1 MNGQGKYEWQR
12 RQRFEIVGGMP
23 SSGDTGRPRMNQK
36 ALRRHLASQGNQP
49 RPGVTAT
56 VAILDWEKFMS
67 NEEKIISLLEEIRD
81 LLRGGGGAYQ
91 PIQAAHGPTQSFTA
105 ELLAA
110 TVDKGKTYWKVQG
123 GVFSKFGVTVWP
135 EVLAAAGFGDLNP
148 MQTYDLTGYTA
159 VYVLNE
165 EGKAQ
170 KVIQLIPPT
179 AVPSPEPPPAPQTAA
194 PPSKNGRT
202 PKANGKPAAVA
213 ESPAEPA
220 WFRPGDKVQATDL
233 HGRTHEGVITGTV
246 GSDNKIAVKIGEKIY
261 RLELEKVEMLEP
273 AF

>member
-36 ALRRHLASQGNQP
+36 ALRRHLANQGSQP

-56 VAILDWEKFMS
+56 VAIPDWENFMS
-67 NEEKIISLLEEIRD
+67 NEEKIISLLTEIRD
-81 LLRGGGGAYQ
+81 LLRGGGGAHQ
-91 PIQAAHGPTQSFTA
+91 PIQAMHGPTQSFTA

-170 KVIQLIPPT
+170 KVIQLIPPV
-179 AVPSPEPPPAPQTAA
+179 AAPAAPEPAPQTAVPA
-194 PPSKNGRT
+194 NGRKA
-202 PKANGKPAAVA
+202 KANGKPAAVA
-213 ESPAEPA
+213 ESPAGPA
-220 WFRPGDKVQATDL
+220 WFRPGDKVQATDQ

-246 GSDNKIAVKIGEKIY
+246 GSDGKIAVKIGEKIY

-273 AF
+273 TF